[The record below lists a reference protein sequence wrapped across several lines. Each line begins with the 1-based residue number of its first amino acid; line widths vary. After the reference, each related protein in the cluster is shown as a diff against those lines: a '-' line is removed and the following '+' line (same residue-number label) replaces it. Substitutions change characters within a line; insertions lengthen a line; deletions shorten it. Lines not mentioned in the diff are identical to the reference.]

1 MDGAVVRS
9 LCRMCDACATPWADA
24 SGDVQCCEG
33 TVVARMLDSRLRGN
47 DGVMCE
53 NDGVMC
59 ENDGV
64 MCENDDDRRGRR

>member
-1 MDGAVVRS
+1 M
-9 LCRMCDACATPWADA
+9 
-24 SGDVQCCEG
+24 
-33 TVVARMLDSRLRGN
+33 ARMLDSRLRGN

-64 MCENDDDRRGRR
+64 MCENDVDRGRMTVMCGDDNNERGRR